1 MNCFVSNV
9 LEMWYKENGRSLPWR
24 MTKDPYAVWISE
36 IILQQTRVVQGL
48 DYYKRFMSR
57 FPTVQS
63 LAEAPLDEV
72 LLYWQGLGY
81 YSRAR
86 NLYTA
91 AQQIVAHGGFPD
103 SYHEVLDLKG
113 VGEYTAAAICSVAFD
128 LPYAVLDGNVYRV
141 LSRIFGIDTP
151 IDSTKGKKEFSSLAQ
166 ELLDKEHP
174 GLYNQAIMDFGAL
187 KCVPKSPDCL
197 SCPFVEKCEAFANQ
211 KVDSL
216 PVKAHK
222 TKVTDRYFHYLLV
235 CVGDELI
242 LHQRTGNDIW
252 QGLFELPM
260 METLTDGENVPW
272 LTPDVERST
281 VWHQFIHNGTLRMVH
296 EHVKHVLSH
305 RVIHASLYELR
316 LDAWPES
323 LPDGYFKLKFN
334 SLDRYAVP
342 RLIEILLQGI

>member
-1 MNCFVSNV
+1 M
-9 LEMWYKENGRSLPWR
+9 
-24 MTKDPYAVWISE
+24 
-36 IILQQTRVVQGL
+36 
-48 DYYKRFMSR
+48 
-57 FPTVQS
+57 
-63 LAEAPLDEV
+63 
-72 LLYWQGLGY
+72 
-81 YSRAR
+81 
-86 NLYTA
+86 
-91 AQQIVAHGGFPD
+91 
-103 SYHEVLDLKG
+103 
-113 VGEYTAAAICSVAFD
+113 
-128 LPYAVLDGNVYRV
+128 
-141 LSRIFGIDTP
+141 
-151 IDSTKGKKEFSSLAQ
+151 
-166 ELLDKEHP
+166 
-174 GLYNQAIMDFGAL
+174 
-187 KCVPKSPDCL
+187 
-197 SCPFVEKCEAFANQ
+197 
-211 KVDSL
+211 
-216 PVKAHK
+216 
-222 TKVTDRYFHYLLV
+222 TDRYFHYLLV